1 MMEEV
6 SISVA
11 YNAHVIDQMSEEEIL
26 ASLVA
31 ESLPKQPVP
40 SKKLRQ
46 EDPLDRYQ
54 QENLRLQE
62 TSLRLEQEND
72 HLAHKLVT
80 SKIALRNALD
90 QTEDKVDELTQ
101 ELLRTRHD
109 LEVTAEEKRETV
121 EETNQLKE
129 LFKKELDKARA
140 DIARSHNII
149 ADYKQICSQLNERL
163 ERQETENNEEL
174 ALIKSKVLECERCC
188 KHVNMDGTLEKE
200 PEDSSSLTRPSSSS
214 SKERDMLQVQVQELE
229 RELAQTKL
237 QMVEA
242 KCRIQELEHQN
253 GSLKMDLQTAKHSW
267 LRKTLG
273 SLKMTGGGTEPP
285 VPRDEILAPVPISN
299 SRSGW
304 VTARRLT
311 LAALRE
317 KKRAQL

>member
-11 YNAHVIDQMSEEEIL
+11 YNAHVTNQMSEEEIL

-90 QTEDKVDELTQ
+90 QAEDKVDELTQ
-101 ELLRTRHD
+101 ELLRTRHH
-109 LEVTAEEKRETV
+109 LEVTAEEKREK
-121 EETNQLKE
+121 EEEATQLKE
-129 LFKKELDKARA
+129 VFKKELDKAGA
-140 DIARSHNII
+140 EISRSNCII
-149 ADYKQICSQLNERL
+149 ADYKQICSQLTTRL
-163 ERQETENNEEL
+163 ERQEMANNEEL
-174 ALIKSKVLECERCC
+174 TLIKSKVIGCERCC
-188 KHVNMDGTLEKE
+188 KLFRMDGTLQQ
-200 PEDSSSLTRPSSSS
+200 EDSRSLPMPLPC
-214 SKERDMLQVQVQELE
+214 KERDMLQDQVRELE

-237 QMVEA
+237 QMVQA

-253 GSLKMDLQTAKHSW
+253 GALKMDLQTAKHSW

-273 SLKMTGGGTEPP
+273 SLKMATSGTQPSM
-285 VPRDEILAPVPISN
+285 PRDEILAPVSS

-304 VTARRLT
+304 VSTRRLS
-311 LAALRE
+311 LALRE
-317 KKRAQL
+317 GKRAQV